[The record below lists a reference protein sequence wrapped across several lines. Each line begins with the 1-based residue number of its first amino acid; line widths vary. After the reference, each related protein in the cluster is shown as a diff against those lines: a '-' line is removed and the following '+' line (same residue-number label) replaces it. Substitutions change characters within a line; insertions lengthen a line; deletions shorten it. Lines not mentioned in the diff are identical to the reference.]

1 MTMLGLIIKQNT
13 CTEEYLIFYI
23 NLQLYMYIRSRL
35 FGRDYFIIFRHPY
48 NSLNLKYKVNVR
60 KWWTKQNF
68 LTLEVSKHDLMPHVY
83 MMKFP
88 RYLLLFIFS
97 I

>member
-48 NSLNLKYKVNVR
+48 NSLNLKYKVKVG

-83 MMKFP
+83 MMKEDGGI
-88 RYLLLFIFS
+88 R
-97 I
+97 